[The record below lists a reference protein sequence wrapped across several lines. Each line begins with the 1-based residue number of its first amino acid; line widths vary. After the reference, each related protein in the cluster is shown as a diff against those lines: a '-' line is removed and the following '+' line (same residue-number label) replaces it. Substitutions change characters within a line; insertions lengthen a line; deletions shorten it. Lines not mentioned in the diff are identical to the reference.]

1 MYSSYYYFQAKG
13 SVTPPSTPSLSSP
26 GTSSSPGSV
35 ISDLTPTLVWN
46 SVSGATSYNLGLR
59 DLDTNSLVVDVDGQT
74 STSYTAPSLT
84 AGHKYRWNVQACN
97 SSGCSMYSSYY
108 YFQAK
113 SLSAPIPYIN
123 SISPNPVTG
132 STSQQ
137 TITLYGSGFQSGL
150 SVYVTWT
157 GGSKTL
163 SSSQI
168 SVDSSNQVRI
178 FINTWT
184 DLDTWTVQIT
194 NSDGKVSNTKS
205 FIVI

>member
-1 MYSSYYYFQAKG
+1 M
-13 SVTPPSTPSLSSP
+13 
-26 GTSSSPGSV
+26 
-35 ISDLTPTLVWN
+35 TPTLIWN
-46 SVSGATSYNLGLR
+46 SVSGATSYNFGVR
-59 DLDTNSLVVDVDGQT
+59 DVDTGSLVVDVDGHT
-74 STSYTAPSLT
+74 STSYTTSSLT
-84 AGHKYRWNVQACN
+84 PGHKYRWNVQACN
-97 SSGCSMYSSYY
+97 SAGCSSYSSYY
-108 YFQAK
+108 YFYIK
-113 SLSAPIPYIN
+113 SLPAPAPYIS

-157 GGSKTL
+157 GDSKTL

-168 SVDSSNQVRI
+168 SVDSSSQVRI

-184 DLDTWTVQIT
+184 DPDTWTVRIT
-194 NSDGKVSNTKS
+194 NPDGKTSNTKS